1 MGPAVYP
8 LDAVADMNRSIT
20 APNRFMN
27 ALQTGDLAVNW
38 KKGFT
43 ADLQAPAT
51 ELQCKQLH
59 IDGSAPAVRILA
71 DNSD

>member
-1 MGPAVYP
+1 MGPAASP

-27 ALQTGDLAVNW
+27 ALQAEDLAVNW
-38 KKGFT
+38 KNGFI
-43 ADLQAPAT
+43 ADLQASAT
-51 ELQCKQLH
+51 ELQSKQLH